1 LLTWRRNIF
10 FDNLPGTSVGVG
22 RRAKPLQEIWR
33 SAHPHAA
40 VIQAGRKS
48 LSANGT
54 LDPLKVDAP
63 HFCRRNQTSAFPT
76 YRIERCPHLSR
87 FWWTFS
93 ILRLG
98 QFFLKRGV
106 FNGHAWLRKLFQTPL
121 PTWLSV
127 EDYFQFTHFIYAS
140 IDGD

>member
-1 LLTWRRNIF
+1 
-10 FDNLPGTSVGVG
+10 
-22 RRAKPLQEIWR
+22 
-33 SAHPHAA
+33 
-40 VIQAGRKS
+40 VIQSGRKS

-63 HFCRRNQTSAFPT
+63 LLQAESNLCISEHTASSDARTFLDFGRHF
-76 YRIERCPHLSR
+76 LSFGR
-87 FWWTFS
+87 DN
-93 ILRLG
+93 
-98 QFFLKRGV
+98 FFKKKGF

-121 PTWLSV
+121 PTGLSV